1 MPEFCAPR
9 HKLRG
14 MLGTLAVRLI
24 ILVLDFS
31 GMQQR

>member
-9 HKLRG
+9 HNLRG
-14 MLGTLAVRLI
+14 ILGALALRLV

-31 GMQQR
+31 GMQQL